1 LNLRPL
7 GYEQSQ
13 GRLTRRT
20 CPLLSRCWCRPHPC
34 LSDRSCRVSGVP
46 LPNPLP
52 VKPWTS
58 LLRTRS
64 GRPAD
69 LALFGPGQVSH
80 RVATGRARRSPLDGG
95 HVCRSS
101 SALPSDTTGRP
112 ARGGGCPAGSAS
124 VWLPGRESLTAGAN
138 RSAPAL
144 RKPVEPATRTGHPQ
158 TQRLGRC
165 PKNGGQFHDH
175 TEMALAG
182 SRRCG

>member
-20 CPLLSRCWCRPHPC
+20 CPSLSRCWCRPHARV
-34 LSDRSCRVSGVP
+34 SDRSCRVSDVP
-46 LPNPLP
+46 LSNPLP
-52 VKPWTS
+52 VKPRTS

-69 LALFGPGQVSH
+69 LPLFGPWQVSH
-80 RVATGRARRSPLDGG
+80 RVATGRAPEFARWRA
-95 HVCRSS
+95 R
-101 SALPSDTTGRP
+101 LPEFVGVASHTTVRP
-112 ARGGGCPAGSAS
+112 ARGLGALPGARQFG
-124 VWLPGRESLTAGAN
+124 LPGRESLTAGAN

-144 RKPVEPATRTGHPQ
+144 RKPVEPATRSGHPR

-165 PKNGGQFHDH
+165 PTNGGQFHDH

-182 SRRCG
+182 FRRCG